1 MSETKVKGRFAPSP
15 TGRMHLGNISTALL
29 SWLSAKSRG
38 GEWLL
43 RIEDLDPQRSRRE
56 WSQWIE
62 DDLAWLGLMWD
73 EGGLADCGPAGP
85 YSQSRRGDIYRQYLE
100 RLRKMGVVYPCSC
113 RRRDILATQAPHQ
126 TDGRVVYSGR
136 CRPADAGHTVIA
148 QEAFRGRSTR
158 LFVGDARIPFS
169 DGLFGPQS
177 VSLDRECGDFILR
190 RADGAWAYQLAVVVD
205 DALMGVTEVV
215 RGCDLLLSAAQQIYL
230 FGLFG
235 WAAPTYYHLPL
246 IGNDAGQRL
255 CKRDPQADMSHLRER
270 FTPGQLLG
278 LLAHLTGLTPTPDA
292 TTLERLLADFS
303 WDKVPRAEM
312 LRCPDLS

>member
-1 MSETKVKGRFAPSP
+1 MSGPVVKGRFAPSP
-15 TGRMHLGNISTALL
+15 TGRMHLGNVATALL
-29 SWLSAKSRG
+29 SWLSVKSRG

-43 RIEDLDPQRSRRE
+43 RIEDLDPQRSRLE

-62 DDLAWLGLMWD
+62 DDLSWLGLMWD
-73 EGGLADCGPAGP
+73 EGGLADRGSAGP
-85 YSQSRRGDIYRQYLE
+85 YSQSRRGDIYSQYLE
-100 RLRKMGVVYPCSC
+100 RLRTMGAVYPCCC

-136 CRPADAGHTVIA
+136 CRPEGAGHVVID
-148 QEAFRGRSTR
+148 EKTFLGRSTR
-158 LFVGDARIPFS
+158 LFVGDVRIAFS
-169 DGLFGPQS
+169 DGLFGAQS
-177 VSLDRECGDFILR
+177 VSLARECGDFILR

-205 DALMGVTEVV
+205 DALMGVTEVA

-230 FGLFG
+230 FGLLG
-235 WAAPTYYHLPL
+235 YPAPTYYHLPL
-246 IGNDAGQRL
+246 IGNEAGQRL

-270 FTPGQLLG
+270 FTPDQLLG
-278 LLAHLTGLTPTPDA
+278 LIANMLGLAPTPDA